1 MLLARAKQAVIVA
14 LAIQD
19 TTYIQILEAVVSAHV
34 PLASG
39 VIHLR
44 TNAWIAILVQQ
55 VLIIAVRHALERLQ
69 PNVLHAILVLFFIQK
84 LGVISEI
91 LVRKGIGEAH

>member
-1 MLLARAKQAVIVA
+1 MIAV
-14 LAIQD
+14 LAIQG
-19 TTYIQILEAVVSAHV
+19 TSYTRILEAVVSAHV

-84 LGVISEI
+84 LAVIAEI
-91 LVRKGIGEAH
+91 LVRTGIGEAH